1 MPKILRRRHIA
12 LIQAACIDRY
22 NAKERQRRHSKKPKP
37 LSRQEF
43 RELFLAELKQ
53 QDSNMA

>member
-1 MPKILRRRHIA
+1 MPKILRRRHIT

-22 NAKERQRRHSKKPKP
+22 NAKERQRRDSKKPKP
-37 LSRQEF
+37 LSRQGF

-53 QDSNMA
+53 QDSNIA